1 MKVLIIEPNQS
12 SEFDNALKQSNSFV
26 RFHSPQCGHCIAM
39 KEEMEKLKKHSDLKD
54 IEDLNIID
62 AHTGVTRHSNHPVCN
77 MHDGAVPAMYI
88 VIKGEKPEE
97 YEGDRSADAMA
108 RFIGDKIGG
117 YNKMKGGKKQKKQV
131 GGIGDELSGA
141 LVPAPERLASPIQV
155 PQPNFGTYEVASG
168 DDDIPNETKRCETL
182 CGDHSFGHGF
192 TSMVGLGDL
201 THATCEGEDEKQH
214 KCKKPQSGGKKRKT
228 RKHKKKAKKAHKK
241 KTHKRKPKRKTRKHK
256 KKAKKTHKKKT
267 HKRRN
272 VRHST
277 RKKGGVKSVRSK
289 TPSRTS
295 NLSVED
301 RKELK
306 RRQFGQKKIEVLRP
320 DGQGQ
325 GRTTWTG
332 ETPKTEPCCT
342 KCDKSLCNKITC
354 SGVKQCAEC
363 NSYLEPSIIRD
374 NFSLIPS
381 YRMMDCMP
389 PGEIIE

>member
-1 MKVLIIEPNQS
+1 
-12 SEFDNALKQSNSFV
+12 
-26 RFHSPQCGHCIAM
+26 
-39 KEEMEKLKKHSDLKD
+39 
-54 IEDLNIID
+54 
-62 AHTGVTRHSNHPVCN
+62 
-77 MHDGAVPAMYI
+77 
-88 VIKGEKPEE
+88 
-97 YEGDRSADAMA
+97 MA

-117 YNKMKGGKKQKKQV
+117 YNKMKGGKKQKKQSGGV
-131 GGIGDELSGA
+131 GGEPCHAGADSCRPNDSHDDSECESYMELQHLGPDVLLSQYEVCDA
-141 LVPAPERLASPIQV
+141 EPTASSAPVASKPAASPMQG
-155 PQPNFGTYEVASG
+155 PQPNFGTYRAVIRQPDEYDDGMG
-168 DDDIPNETKRCETL
+168 DAPCKTQ
-182 CGDHSFGHGF
+182 CGDHVIGHGLA
-192 TSMVGLGDL
+192 SMVGLGDL
-201 THATCEGEDEKQH
+201 THATCEGEDGKQH
-214 KCKKPQSGGKKRKT
+214 KCKKAQSGGKKRKT

-256 KKAKKTHKKKT
+256 KKAKKAHKKKT

-277 RKKGGVKSVRSK
+277 KKKGGVKSVRSK
-289 TPSRTS
+289 TPSRTLSRTLSRTS
-295 NLSVED
+295 NLSPED

-306 RRQFGQKKIEVLRP
+306 RREFGQKKIKVARP

-342 KCDKSLCNKITC
+342 KCQKSLCNRLTC

-363 NSYLEPSIIRD
+363 NLKLEPKVKID